1 MTYSPLFS
9 NLYFYIQKPIG
20 HWTAHK
26 QKLLFRK
33 NCLEHSS
40 VFSQRKEVGGNSVFL
55 LARLEV
61 THWQCSPR
69 YKGRSENVICLV
81 VSNSLWPYG
90 LQPTR
95 LLCPWDSPGK
105 NTGVGCHSLLQ
116 GIIPTQGSN
125 LDLPHWRLILYHL
138 SHQESHKRKRW
149 EQRIWLWVLCEG
161 EKKIFRW

>member
-20 HWTAHK
+20 HCTAHK

-69 YKGRSENVICLV
+69 YKGRSESVICSV
-81 VSNSLWPYG
+81 VSNSLWPYR
-90 LQPTR
+90 LQPAR
-95 LLCPWDSPGK
+95 LLCAWDSPGK
-105 NTGVGCHSLLQ
+105 NTGVGCHALLQ
-116 GIIPTQGSN
+116 GIFPDQRLN
-125 LDLPHWRLILYHL
+125 LSLLHCRQILYHL
-138 SHQESHKRKRW
+138 SHQGSPFPPTASN
-149 EQRIWLWVLCEG
+149 QIQA
-161 EKKIFRW
+161 